1 MSLKG
6 FIVVNKERGLSSAAA
21 LSVVKGVTKC
31 KAGHLGTLDPDAE
44 GVLPVALGKATKLFD
59 YLIDKQKTYIAEFT
73 FGVLTDTLDG
83 TGTVTDTCEYIPN
96 QNTLLKALEVF
107 VGEIEQVPPQYS
119 ALSKGGVRAYSLA
132 RQGVT
137 VDLTARKVNIYSFKL
152 LYQKDEKTYGFEI
165 VCGAGTYIRAL
176 ARDLGKAVNSLAY
189 MSKLTR
195 TKSGFF
201 ELSQAATLKEIKE
214 DYKKYFIDIER
225 PLMGLPAYIAGEEHL
240 KHLINGLNL
249 SLKNLPQGLFRLYC
263 GENFLGL
270 AQGQEGK
277 VFIKYNLHDD

>member
-31 KAGHLGTLDPDAE
+31 KAGHLGTLDPEAE

-59 YLIDKQKTYIAEFT
+59 YLIDKQKTYVAEFT
-73 FGVLTDTLDG
+73 FGAITDTLDKEG
-83 TGTVTDTCEYIPN
+83 VVIDTCEYIPS
-96 QNTLLKALEVF
+96 QNTLLKALNAF
-107 VGEIEQVPPQYS
+107 IGEIEQVPPQYS
-119 ALSKGGVRAYSLA
+119 ALSKGGVRAYTLA
-132 RQGVT
+132 RQGVQ
-137 VDLTARKVNIYSFKL
+137 VDLTARKVNVYSFKL

-165 VCGAGTYIRAL
+165 ICGAGTYIRAL

-201 ELSQAATLKEIKE
+201 DISQAATLKEIKE
-214 DYKKYFIDIER
+214 DYKKYLIDIEQ
-225 PLMGLPAYIAGEEHL
+225 PLMNLPAYIAGEEHF
-240 KHLINGLNL
+240 KHLINGLNIT
-249 SLKNLPQGLFRLYC
+249 LKDMPQGLFRLYC
-263 GENFLGL
+263 GGNFLGL